1 MYNIFQVVEIIVLR
15 SEGLRGQAWVI
26 FDSVANA
33 TAALQAEQGFTFF
46 GKDLK
51 ISYAHEKSDRIAK
64 MDGTFVPREKRA
76 KRDLAPVAEKSGK
89 IPKVTTHS
97 QEAMDILKSD
107 VPVSSTPSSTT
118 AAESVSNILFAE
130 SLPKDCNEMML
141 AMLFRQ
147 YHGYREVRMP
157 RPGLAF
163 IEFDEEPHATVAFK
177 ALRGFKLTAT
187 DTLDLKYGRV

>member
-1 MYNIFQVVEIIVLR
+1 MLDIIVLR
-15 SEGLRGQAWVI
+15 SDGLRGQAWII

-33 TAALQAEQGFTFF
+33 TAALQAEQGFNFF

-51 ISYAHEKSDRIAK
+51 IAYAMEKSDRIAK
-64 MDGTFVPREKRA
+64 MDGTYVPKERRVKRNLPNL
-76 KRDLAPVAEKSGK
+76 DKSSTGK
-89 IPKVTTHS
+89 APKVMSHQPETLDEPNTS
-97 QEAMDILKSD
+97 VTLS
-107 VPVSSTPSSTT
+107 
-118 AAESVSNILFAE
+118 AATETLSNILFAE

-147 YHGYREVRMP
+147 YHGYKEVRMP

-163 IEFDEEPHATVAFK
+163 IEFDDEPHATVAFK

-187 DTLDLKYGRV
+187 DTLELKYGKV